1 MSYVVLARKW
11 RPQNFD
17 EVVGQE
23 HVTTTLKNSID
34 SGRVAHAYLFTGPR
48 GIGKTS
54 TARILAKALN
64 CEKGPAPNPCN
75 KCPSCE
81 EIAKGFNMDV
91 LEIDGASNRGIDQ
104 IRQLRENIGLSPAS
118 SRYRIYIIDEVHM
131 LTTEAFNA
139 LLKTLEEPPA
149 HAKFI
154 FATTQ
159 PHKVPLT
166 ISSRCQRFDFKPIA
180 AKLLIDKLKQIADA
194 EKVKITA
201 EAIEIVARSGEGSLR
216 DAESILDQLISFSEG
231 QIEAGDVISLLGL
244 VGSRALFDLTRSFLD
259 KNPKKALEIVGGLI
273 DDGKDVFQ
281 IVNDLLVQFR
291 NLMLIKER
299 GESGSVEIEQ
309 TMREELAGL
318 AKDFSSSDILYA
330 FDLLA
335 RTLYAMKQTPHSRT
349 SLEMAVVKLAQTSSL
364 ANLEEILQRISRLEE
379 KVSSDVSTYSE
390 PAGGEEGT
398 KAPVPRAEGPGAQ
411 RPWSHGPTGRRARGT
426 KEEEGV
432 ETAHKSTEEVV
443 SRPWRDKAA
452 GAKEEEENSL
462 NLEQIKKA
470 WHSVWEEVKKQKM
483 STAAYLREGVP
494 SGFKRDVLTIGFS
507 ARFSLHKEVLEE
519 VENRKLIEKAL
530 NELFGKQIKVKFTTV
545 EGAQM
550 PFKVGAQPAQP
561 AGVSKKIAF
570 SAEKIDEPII
580 QSAIKI
586 FKGKLV

>member
-17 EVVGQE
+17 EVIGQE

-48 GIGKTS
+48 GTGKTS

-64 CEKGPAPNPCN
+64 CEKGPAPNPCD

-81 EIAKGFNMDV
+81 EITKGFNMDV

-104 IRQLRENIGLSPAS
+104 IRELRENIGLSPAS

-149 HAKFI
+149 HVKFI

-201 EAIEIVARSGEGSLR
+201 EAIEIIARSGEGSLR
-216 DAESILDQLISFSEG
+216 DAESVLDQIISFSEG

-244 VGSRALFDLTRSFLD
+244 VGSRALFDLTGSFLD
-259 KNPKKALEIVGGLI
+259 KNPKKALELVGGLI
-273 DDGKDVFQ
+273 DEGKDVFQ

-309 TMREELAGL
+309 TMREELANL

-335 RTLYAMKQTPHSRT
+335 RTLYAMKQTPHSRA

-379 KVSSDVSTYSE
+379 KVSSGGAETVAFSE
-390 PAGGEEGT
+390 PSGEEGAE
-398 KAPVPRAEGPGAQ
+398 APALRAEGHRATLG
-411 RPWSHGPTGRRARGT
+411 SGRACS
-426 KEEEGV
+426 
-432 ETAHKSTEEVV
+432 AAS
-443 SRPWRDKAA
+443 SPWRDKTE
-452 GAKEEEENSL
+452 GAKEEEKNGFS
-462 NLEQIKKA
+462 LEQIKKA
-470 WHSVWEEVKKQKM
+470 WSKVQEKVKKEKI

-494 SGFKRDVLTIGFS
+494 SDFKRDVLTIGFP

-519 VENRKLIEKAL
+519 VENRKLVEKAL
-530 NELFGKQIKVKFTTV
+530 NELFGKQIKVSFTTV
-545 EGAQM
+545 EGALAPSM
-550 PFKVGAQPAQP
+550 AKPRPPGAV
-561 AGVSKKIAF
+561 AGSKKN
-570 SAEKIDEPII
+570 SALDEKVDEPIVR
-580 QSAIKI
+580 SAIKV
-586 FKGKLV
+586 FKGKLI

>member
-17 EVVGQE
+17 EVIGQE

-48 GIGKTS
+48 GTGKTS

-64 CEKGPAPNPCN
+64 CEKGPAPNPCD

-81 EIAKGFNMDV
+81 EITKGFNMDV

-104 IRQLRENIGLSPAS
+104 IRELRENIGLSPAS

-149 HAKFI
+149 HVKFI

-201 EAIEIVARSGEGSLR
+201 EAIEIIARSGEGSLR
-216 DAESILDQLISFSEG
+216 DAESVLDQIISFSEG

-244 VGSRALFDLTRSFLD
+244 VGSRALFDLTGSFLD
-259 KNPKKALEIVGGLI
+259 KNPKKALELVGGLI
-273 DDGKDVFQ
+273 DEGKDVFQ

-309 TMREELAGL
+309 TMREELANL

-335 RTLYAMKQTPHSRT
+335 RTLYAMKQTPHSRA

-379 KVSSDVSTYSE
+379 KVSSGGAETVAFSE
-390 PAGGEEGT
+390 PSGEEGAE
-398 KAPVPRAEGPGAQ
+398 APALRAEGHRATLG
-411 RPWSHGPTGRRARGT
+411 SGRACS
-426 KEEEGV
+426 
-432 ETAHKSTEEVV
+432 AAS
-443 SRPWRDKAA
+443 SPWRDKVE
-452 GAKEEEENSL
+452 GAKEEEKGSFSL
-462 NLEQIKKA
+462 ERIKEA
-470 WHSVWEEVKKQKM
+470 WPKVQEKVKKEKI

-494 SGFKRDVLTIGFS
+494 SDFKRDVLTIGFP

-519 VENRKLIEKAL
+519 VENRKLVEKAL
-530 NELFGKQIKVKFTTV
+530 NELFGKQIKVSFTTV
-545 EGAQM
+545 EGALAPSM
-550 PFKVGAQPAQP
+550 AKPRPPGAV
-561 AGVSKKIAF
+561 AGSKKN
-570 SAEKIDEPII
+570 SALDEKVDEPIVR
-580 QSAIKI
+580 SAIKV
-586 FKGKLV
+586 FKGKLI